1 MPDPKPTRTQLW
13 AMAHPL
19 RFRLLE
25 LLAEGPA
32 TASQLARRLDESR
45 GSTSYHLRMLAS
57 SGAIVEDVERGT
69 KRERWWRRP
78 EIPQLLPTDSDVE
91 GRALT
96 ARMLSIVLAR
106 DDEARR
112 RFVTQEVDAEWHENA
127 YVGNWLV
134 ELSPSEA
141 DALGQQ
147 LAAYVMA
154 LRGRRDAPDD
164 AASVLVSISVLPW
177 LE

>member
-1 MPDPKPTRTQLW
+1 MT
-13 AMAHPL
+13 HPL
-19 RFRLLE
+19 RFRILE

-32 TASQLARRLDESR
+32 TASQLARRLNESR

-57 SGAIVEDVERGT
+57 SGAIVEDPERGT

-78 EIPQLLPTDSDVE
+78 ETPLLLPTDSDTE
-91 GRALT
+91 GRAVS
-96 ARMLSIVLAR
+96 ARMLSMVLAR

-112 RFVTQEVDAEWHENA
+112 RFVTQEVDADWHENA
-127 YVGNWLV
+127 YVGNWFV
-134 ELSPSEA
+134 ALSPSEA
-141 DALGQQ
+141 DELGQR

-164 AASVLVSISVLPW
+164 AEQVLVSISVLPW